1 MGLLTPLFL
10 IGLAAL
16 AVPVLLHL
24 IQREKKHVVHFPS
37 LMFLQKIPY
46 ESVRRRSIRH
56 WLLLMMRLAALALV
70 VLAFA
75 RPFFK
80 RPPDMAAAQDGGR
93 EVVVLLDRS
102 YSMSYGD
109 RWTRALAA
117 ATDAINGLGGSDRA
131 SVVLFASGAEVAL
144 RSTSDKSRLNAAVA
158 TAQPSSGA
166 TRYGPA
172 LKLAG
177 SILAESS
184 LPRREVILVSDF
196 QRSGWQGTEGVRL
209 PMGAVLTPISI
220 GDGNV
225 SNFAVTPVS
234 IERSTFSGQQRAAV
248 TAGVVNHS
256 ADARPVSVA
265 LEIDGRA
272 VQTRQL
278 SVEAHSST
286 SVTFDPVTVAPPAMR
301 ASIRIPEDG
310 MAADNAFHFVVAPGL
325 PVKVIVAQRAGG
337 NSGLYLSRALNV
349 GESPRFDVVVK
360 DPDAVNADDLRTTA
374 VVILNDVNLAP
385 STADRFVRFVE
396 GGGGLL
402 IAAGPKS
409 QWPDDRAPILP
420 AVLKDPVDRMRREP
434 SRLVGL
440 EYGHSI
446 FEPFRAPR
454 AGDFAAA
461 RFYGYR
467 TLEPLP
473 GSTILARFDDGSAAL
488 VEKRTGSGRVVVWA
502 SSLDVAWNDLALKP
516 VYLPFVHQIAR
527 YLAAYREPAAW
538 MTVGD
543 VLDPAR
549 AGMPSKA
556 TIGGVVSPAG
566 KALSIDGEG
575 DVLAL
580 EEHGFYELRDQTG
593 RSSLVVPVAA
603 NVDLSESD
611 LTPMD
616 PRELAAASTTR
627 AADESLA
634 ATLADQEMTDQERE
648 ASQRIWWYLL
658 FAGAILL
665 AAETIVSNRTVT

>member
-1 MGLLTPLFL
+1 MG
-10 IGLAAL
+10 
-16 AVPVLLHL
+16 
-24 IQREKKHVVHFPS
+24 
-37 LMFLQKIPY
+37 
-46 ESVRRRSIRH
+46 
-56 WLLLMMRLAALALV
+56 
-70 VLAFA
+70 
-75 RPFFK
+75 
-80 RPPDMAAAQDGGR
+80 
-93 EVVVLLDRS
+93 
-102 YSMSYGD
+102 YG
-109 RWTRALAA
+109 
-117 ATDAINGLGGSDRA
+117 DRA

-144 RSTSDKSRLNAAVA
+144 RSTADKSRLTAAVA
-158 TAQPSSGA
+158 AAQPSSGA

-177 SILAESS
+177 SILSEST

-196 QRSGWQGTEGVRL
+196 QRAGWQGAEGVRL
-209 PMGAVLTPISI
+209 PMGAVLTPLSI
-220 GDGNV
+220 ADSDTANV
-225 SNFAVTPVS
+225 AVTPIS

-256 ADARPVSVA
+256 ANPAPAVPVS

-272 VQTRQL
+272 VQTRQVA
-278 SVEAHSST
+278 VEANSSA

-301 ASIRIPEDG
+301 ASIRIPDDR
-310 MAADNAFHFVVAPGL
+310 MAADNAFHFVVSPGL
-325 PVKVIVAQRAGG
+325 PVKVLVAQRGG
-337 NSGLYLSRALNV
+337 GSAGLYLSRALNV
-349 GESPRFDVVVK
+349 GEAPRFELAVK
-360 DPDAVNADDLRTTA
+360 DPDAVTADELRTTA

-402 IAAGPKS
+402 IAAGPRS
-409 QWPDDRAPILP
+409 AWPDDRTAILP
-420 AVLKDPVDRMRREP
+420 ATMSDPVDRTRGEP
-434 SRLVGL
+434 SRLVGI
-440 EYGHSI
+440 EYGHAI

-454 AGDFAAA
+454 AGDFAVA

-467 TLEPLP
+467 TLEPQP
-473 GSTILARFDDGSAAL
+473 GATILARFDDGSAAL

-502 SSLDVAWNDLALKP
+502 SSLDNAWNDLALKP
-516 VYLPFVHQIAR
+516 VYLPFVHQVTR

-593 RSSLVVPVAA
+593 RSSLVVPVAS
-603 NVDLSESD
+603 NVDLTESD

-627 AADESLA
+627 AADESVA
-634 ATLADQEMTDQERE
+634 ATLADQEMTDEERE
-648 ASQRIWWYLL
+648 ASQRMWWYLL
-658 FAGAILL
+658 FAVALL
-665 AAETIVSNRTVT
+665 LGAETIVSNRTAA